1 MILITGA
8 AGYIGSHTALKFLE
22 KDNEIVIFDNL
33 ETGHIE
39 TIETLK
45 NLGKVHFIKGDLKN
59 KADIDNVF
67 EQYEIETVLHFAA
80 YALVEESVKNPK
92 KYYQNNVIGTLNLLN
107 SMLENNVM
115 KIVFSSTCATYGEPK
130 YLPID
135 ENHPQNPVNPYGQTK
150 LTVEKILKD
159 YDRAYNL
166 KSIILRYFNVA
177 GCDDKIIIG
186 EWHNPETHLIPNV
199 LKAAVK
205 EDYCFNIYG
214 TDYDTPDGTC
224 IRDYVNVNDL
234 AEAHFLAFKYL
245 NDENKSDIFNLG
257 TESGQSVK
265 EIFNTCQK
273 VLNKEIE
280 VNIAEKRDGDPAK
293 LFANSQKART
303 ILKWTPTHTIED
315 SIKTAYEWEKI
326 LKA

>member
-22 KDNEIVIFDNL
+22 KNNDIVVFDNL
-33 ETGHIE
+33 ENGHIE
-39 TIETLK
+39 TVETLK
-45 NLGKVHFIKGDLKN
+45 TLGDVYFIKGDLKN
-59 KADIDNVF
+59 KSDIDKVF
-67 EQYEIETVLHFAA
+67 KQYKIDTVLHFAA

-92 KYYQNNVIGTLNLLN
+92 KYYQNNVVGTLNLLN
-107 SMLENNVM
+107 TMIENNVK

-135 ENHPQNPVNPYGQTK
+135 ENHTQNPVNPYGQTK

-177 GCDDKIIIG
+177 GCDEKIRIG
-186 EWHNPETHLIPNV
+186 EWHNPETHLIPNI
-199 LKAAVK
+199 LKSTVQD
-205 EDYCFNIYG
+205 DYVFNIYG

-234 AEAHFLAFKYL
+234 AEAHFLAYKYL
-245 NDENKSDIFNLG
+245 EQNNVSDIFNLG
-257 TESGQSVK
+257 TENGQSVK
-265 EIFNTCQK
+265 EIFEACQK
-273 VLNKEIE
+273 VLNKKIPVKLRER
-280 VNIAEKRDGDPAK
+280 RDGDPAK
-293 LFANSQKART
+293 LYANSEKAKT
-303 ILKWTPTHTIED
+303 ILKWNPAHTIED
-315 SIKTAYEWEKI
+315 SIKTAYEWEKNF
-326 LKA
+326 KA